1 MHPLSPFSSKMLIIL
16 CVELLLFR
24 RSVRTHGTTS
34 RSLPNMTGGLQLINS
49 HPLFIS
55 CLNHSNR
62 KHEFERQNLSNPG
75 DSPET
80 TMRNKTTE
88 FLTDAAERII
98 VMTKVY
104 TRLKRSDIKECKA
117 RYQDLIQLNV
127 KRTHITK
134 Q

>member
-1 MHPLSPFSSKMLIIL
+1 
-16 CVELLLFR
+16 
-24 RSVRTHGTTS
+24 
-34 RSLPNMTGGLQLINS
+34 MTGGLQLINS

-55 CLNHSNR
+55 CLNQNHSNR
-62 KHEFERQNLSNPG
+62 KHEFEHKNHSNPG

-104 TRLKRSDIKECKA
+104 TRLTIK
-117 RYQDLIQLNV
+117 YQRV
-127 KRTHITK
+127 HGSM
-134 Q
+134 